1 MDGIFLLVKLTTHDL
16 WNPRMPEVSHA
27 IELAGNSKTVLAIAW
42 GGNPKTVRPRND
54 RGMSFMPRESND
66 AGAKSSL
73 ASSEDQRL
81 VRARIALAISVVV
94 YLSLAGLSAAWFP
107 SYPIIPVAL
116 VAFGAHSAVYLG
128 NPRRIVSA

>member
-1 MDGIFLLVKLTTHDL
+1 
-16 WNPRMPEVSHA
+16 MPP
-27 IELAGNSKTVLAIAW
+27 EL
-42 GGNPKTVRPRND
+42 
-54 RGMSFMPRESND
+54 ND

-107 SYPIIPVAL
+107 SYPFIPVTL
-116 VAFGAHSAVYLG
+116 VAFGAHSAVYLCK
-128 NPRRIVSA
+128 PDLL

>member
-1 MDGIFLLVKLTTHDL
+1 
-16 WNPRMPEVSHA
+16 
-27 IELAGNSKTVLAIAW
+27 
-42 GGNPKTVRPRND
+42 
-54 RGMSFMPRESND
+54 MPRESND

-107 SYPIIPVAL
+107 SYPFIPVAL
-116 VAFGAHSAVYLG
+116 VAFGAHSAVYLCKPDLLWVFFESSLRG
-128 NPRRIVSA
+128 LWGGVARHRQVRTSAFAYPTHVYDLSS